1 MFRLQTLAVASPS
14 AVGLSLQL
22 TQFASRTAAL
32 LRRNSAR
39 LPVPW
44 RRPGHGA
51 RVQRAGHSSP
61 VPCPPAIVTGE
72 AVPRFPQT
80 CARAPRAGAGRGP
93 RAEGR
98 RRPGRA
104 RTLRGQWES
113 HAPLPGRRRL
123 RWPLSFGS
131 WRGWLAGTAP
141 RGWHHVPR
149 ARAVLRSTCVARRG
163 RVSVWTPGWP
173 PSAVRGLRVSRE
185 RIAPPGRPS
194 GAGRARGALG
204 GLGTRVAC
212 AEKGPVGQERAC
224 LGRCSVSA
232 EFLFLRSG
240 PFRGHF
246 PCVPPPPN
254 RRCSQGEASSRPSC
268 SLVRASGRNLAF
280 RSRLCHP
287 RKETGRVQPHG
298 HKTRARR
305 TSLHGI

>member
-1 MFRLQTLAVASPS
+1 M
-14 AVGLSLQL
+14 
-22 TQFASRTAAL
+22 
-32 LRRNSAR
+32 
-39 LPVPW
+39 PW

-80 CARAPRAGAGRGP
+80 CPRAPRAGAGRGP

-104 RTLRGQWES
+104 RTLRGQRES

-141 RGWHHVPR
+141 RGWHRVPR

-163 RVSVWTPGWP
+163 RVGVWPPSWP

-204 GLGTRVAC
+204 GLGTHVAC

-246 PCVPPPPN
+246 PCVPPPPTLLPG
-254 RRCSQGEASSRPSC
+254 RGVFPTQL
-268 SLVRASGRNLAF
+268 LVRASGRNLAF